1 MTRPV
6 EKSIMDPESN
16 DPEIHEIASLLP
28 PLEHQKAVL
37 VVDLVESVRLMSLN
51 EATVVS
57 QWHSFVQHVEDVLL
71 PSCGGQLIKSL
82 GDGIL
87 TAFEETTQAVQAA
100 LTMHRFFDP
109 FNAGVEPDE
118 RLHLRAGIH
127 LTNLYRD
134 SHDIYGQ
141 GVNLAARIAGLG
153 EPGDTVI
160 TAQVHDH
167 LVDGVDGE
175 LEDMGESHLKHVAE
189 PVRTWRVYPPNKR
202 GHNWRA
208 ERPEPAPLDWRPSI
222 AVIPFQARN
231 QTPEHFVVGELI
243 ADGVI
248 TQLSRTQ
255 SLRVISRL
263 STTPFRHRQT
273 DLDGIQ
279 SHLTTDFVLSGSYT
293 VVDDRVIITAE
304 LSSARLHEVVWADR
318 LAGPLADLMALESQ
332 LVGQLSDAASQALIN
347 DTVQRAMVLPVPK
360 LVSNAL
366 LLGSVALMH
375 RSTARD
381 LERSRELLTA
391 VTERHR
397 RVATPWAWMAKWH
410 ILNIVQGRSADA
422 PSEFRQAID
431 IADRALDLEPE
442 SSLALAIKGHVQ
454 CHLGTDLDA
463 SRQLLMHATE
473 VNPNDSNAW
482 LYAGFWS
489 TMWGN
494 AEDAVIESERALALS
509 PLDPHRFFIEMLVAH
524 SYLQANDLPK
534 TIEMCQRS
542 LRRNQCYLATLRV
555 LMTAQFESGEV
566 EPAKRT
572 AAQLL
577 ALQPGLT
584 VSKFLSYGSSS
595 SIRQRAASAMRGLGV
610 PS

>member
-6 EKSIMDPESN
+6 DTSIMDLPSN
-16 DPEIHEIASLLP
+16 ATEDQAIASLLP
-28 PLEHQKAVL
+28 PLEHQRAVL

-51 EATVVS
+51 EAAVVG
-57 QWHSFVQHVEDVLL
+57 QWHGFVQHVQDVLL
-71 PSCGGQLIKSL
+71 PARGGKLIKSL
-82 GDGIL
+82 GDGLL
-87 TAFEETTQAVQAA
+87 TAFDDVTQAVQAV
-100 LTMHRFFDP
+100 LVMHRFFDQY
-109 FNAGVEPDE
+109 NKRVESQE

-127 LTNLYRD
+127 LTHLYRD
-134 SHDIYGQ
+134 QHDIYGQ
-141 GVNLAARIAGLG
+141 GVNLAARIADLG

-160 TAQVHDH
+160 TAQVHER
-167 LVDGVDGE
+167 LIDGVDAD

-189 PVRTWRVYPPNKR
+189 PVRTWRLFPASQQS
-202 GHNWRA
+202 HHWRA

-231 QTPEHFVVGELI
+231 QTPEHFVVGEII

-248 TQLSRTQ
+248 THLSRSS

-263 STTPFRHRQT
+263 STTSFRQRPT

-279 SHLTTDFVLSGSYT
+279 SHLASDFVIGGSYT

-304 LSSARLHEVVWADR
+304 LSSARQQEVIWADR
-318 LAGPLADLMALESQ
+318 TAGPLADLMALDSQ
-332 LVGQLSDAASQALIN
+332 LVGQMSDAASLALIN
-347 DTVQRAMVLPVPK
+347 DTVQRATVLPVPK

-463 SRQLLMHATE
+463 SRRLLIQATE

-494 AEDAVIESERALALS
+494 AKEAVVESERALALS

-542 LRRNQCYLATLRV
+542 LRRNSCYLATLRV
-555 LMTAQFESGEV
+555 LMTAQFESGQIV
-566 EPAKRT
+566 AAKRT
-572 AAQLL
+572 ASQLL

-610 PS
+610 PP